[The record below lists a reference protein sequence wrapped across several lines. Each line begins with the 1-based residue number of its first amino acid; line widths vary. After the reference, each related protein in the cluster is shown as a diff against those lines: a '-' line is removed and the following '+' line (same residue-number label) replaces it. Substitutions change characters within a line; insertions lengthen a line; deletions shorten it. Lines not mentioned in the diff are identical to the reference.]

1 MDERKLMMQTS
12 RLISKEA
19 FRGSGIGV
27 IFMALFGTLWAGT
40 GVMGLQGWGFPYV
53 ELSSVFVG
61 IIMVIE
67 GISLIYA
74 SQKMPDQVSENGA
87 RRLKRMNFWFNIVFI
102 AEGLLIGIAIAICNM
117 INQTDLIP
125 GVIAIIVGIHFLP
138 LAALFQIK
146 VYYATGVLLC
156 LLALI
161 TLLIVPDTVMFGEHQ
176 ILAPLSLLGFGCALI
191 LWTTGLTLL
200 LSVKNPREAKEENSH
215 NENK

>member
-1 MDERKLMMQTS
+1 MRM
-12 RLISKEA
+12 KETY
-19 FRGSGIGV
+19 RGSGIGV
-27 IFMALFGTLWAGT
+27 IFMAVFGTLWAGT
-40 GVMGLQGWGFPYV
+40 GMMGLQGWGFPYV
-53 ELSSVFVG
+53 ELAAIFVG

-74 SQKMPDQVSENGA
+74 SQKMSNQVSENGA
-87 RRLKRMNFWFNIVFI
+87 RRLKRIGFLFNMVFI
-102 AEGLLIGIAIAICNM
+102 AEAVLIGIAIAVCNL

-138 LAALFQIK
+138 LASLFQIK

-191 LWTTGLTLL
+191 LWSTGLTLWL
-200 LSVKNPREAKEENSH
+200 RLKKSNRTIADED
-215 NENK
+215 

>member
-1 MDERKLMMQTS
+1 MWM
-12 RLISKEA
+12 KEA
-19 FRGSGIGV
+19 YHGSGIGV
-27 IFMALFGTLWAGT
+27 IFMAVFGTLWAGT
-40 GVMGLQGWGFPYV
+40 GIMGLQGWGFPYV
-53 ELSSVFVG
+53 ELAAIFVG

-67 GISLIYA
+67 GISLIHA
-74 SQKMPDQVSENGA
+74 SQKMSNQVSENGA
-87 RRLKRMNFWFNIVFI
+87 RRLKRIGFLFNMVFI
-102 AEGLLIGIAIAICNM
+102 AEAVLIGIAIAVCNL

-138 LAALFQIK
+138 LASLFQIK

-191 LWTTGLTLL
+191 LWSTGLTLWL
-200 LSVKNPREAKEENSH
+200 RLKKSNRTIAYED
-215 NENK
+215 

>member
-1 MDERKLMMQTS
+1 MYFYYVDERKMRM
-12 RLISKEA
+12 KEA
-19 FRGSGIGV
+19 YRGSGIGV
-27 IFMALFGTLWAGT
+27 IFMAVFGTLWAGT
-40 GVMGLQGWGFPYV
+40 GIMGLQGWGFPYV
-53 ELSSVFVG
+53 ELAAIFVG

-67 GISLIYA
+67 GISLIHA
-74 SQKMPDQVSENGA
+74 SQKMSNQVSENGA
-87 RRLKRMNFWFNIVFI
+87 RRLKRIGFLFNMVFI
-102 AEGLLIGIAIAICNM
+102 AEAVLIGIAIAVCNL

-138 LAALFQIK
+138 LASLFQIK

-191 LWTTGLTLL
+191 LWSTGLTLWL
-200 LSVKNPREAKEENSH
+200 RLKKSNRTIADED
-215 NENK
+215 

>member
-1 MDERKLMMQTS
+1 MRM
-12 RLISKEA
+12 KEA
-19 FRGSGIGV
+19 YRGSGIGV
-27 IFMALFGTLWAGT
+27 IFMAVFGTLWAGT
-40 GVMGLQGWGFPYV
+40 GIMGLQGWGFPYV
-53 ELSSVFVG
+53 ELAAIFVG

-67 GISLIYA
+67 GISLIHA
-74 SQKMPDQVSENGA
+74 SQKMSNQVSENGA
-87 RRLKRMNFWFNIVFI
+87 RRLKRIGFLFNMVFI
-102 AEGLLIGIAIAICNM
+102 AEAVLIGIAIAVCNL

-138 LAALFQIK
+138 LASLFQIK

-191 LWTTGLTLL
+191 LWSTGLTLWL
-200 LSVKNPREAKEENSH
+200 RLKKSNRTIADED
-215 NENK
+215 

>member
-1 MDERKLMMQTS
+1 MMQTS

-53 ELSSVFVG
+53 ELAAIFVG

-156 LLALI
+156 LLAII

-191 LWTTGLTLL
+191 LWTTGLTVL
-200 LSVKNPREAKEENSH
+200 LSVKNPREAKEEDSH
-215 NENK
+215 NENQ

>member
-1 MDERKLMMQTS
+1 MYDYTVDERKLMM
-12 RLISKEA
+12 KEA

-27 IFMALFGTLWAGT
+27 IFMAVFGTLWAGT

-53 ELSSVFVG
+53 ELAAIFVG
-61 IIMVIE
+61 IIMVIV
-67 GISLIYA
+67 GISLIHA
-74 SQKMPDQVSENGA
+74 SQKMSNQVSEDGA
-87 RRLKRMNFWFNIVFI
+87 RRLKRIGFLFNMVFI
-102 AEGLLIGIAIAICNM
+102 AEGLLIGIAIAICNL

-138 LAALFQIK
+138 LASLFQIK

-161 TLLIVPDTVMFGEHQ
+161 TLLLVPDTVMVGEHQ

-191 LWTTGLTLL
+191 LWATGLTLWIGI
-200 LSVKNPREAKEENSH
+200 KNSNRTIADEG
-215 NENK
+215 

>member
-1 MDERKLMMQTS
+1 M
-12 RLISKEA
+12 KEA
-19 FRGSGIGV
+19 YRGSGIGI
-27 IFMALFGTLWAGT
+27 IFMAVFGTLWAGT
-40 GVMGLQGWGFPYV
+40 GIMGLQGWGFPYV
-53 ELSSVFVG
+53 ELAAIFVG

-67 GISLIYA
+67 GISLIHA
-74 SQKMPDQVSENGA
+74 SQKMSNQVSENGA
-87 RRLKRMNFWFNIVFI
+87 RRLKRIGFLFNMVFI
-102 AEGLLIGIAIAICNM
+102 AEAVLIGIAIAVCNL

-138 LAALFQIK
+138 LASLFQIK

-191 LWTTGLTLL
+191 LWSTGLTLWL
-200 LSVKNPREAKEENSH
+200 RLKKSNRTIADED
-215 NENK
+215 

>member
-1 MDERKLMMQTS
+1 MMQTS

-53 ELSSVFVG
+53 ELAAIFVG

-138 LAALFQIK
+138 LATLFQIK

-156 LLALI
+156 LLAII

-200 LSVKNPREAKEENSH
+200 LSVKNPREAKEEDSH

>member
-1 MDERKLMMQTS
+1 MYDYTVDERKLMM
-12 RLISKEA
+12 KEA

-27 IFMALFGTLWAGT
+27 IFMAVFGTLWAGT

-53 ELSSVFVG
+53 ELAAILVG
-61 IIMVIE
+61 IIMVIV
-67 GISLIYA
+67 GISLIHA
-74 SQKMPDQVSENGA
+74 SQKVSNQVPDDGA
-87 RRLKRMNFWFNIVFI
+87 RRLKRIRFLFNMVFI
-102 AEGLLIGIAIAICNM
+102 AEGLLIGIAIAICNL

-138 LAALFQIK
+138 LASLFQIK

-161 TLLIVPDTVMFGEHQ
+161 TWLIVPDTVMVGEHQ

-191 LWTTGLTLL
+191 LWTTGLTLWL
-200 LSVKNPREAKEENSH
+200 GIKNSSRTIADVE
-215 NENK
+215 

>member
-1 MDERKLMMQTS
+1 MRM
-12 RLISKEA
+12 KEA
-19 FRGSGIGV
+19 YRGSGIGI
-27 IFMALFGTLWAGT
+27 IFMAVFGTLWAGT
-40 GVMGLQGWGFPYV
+40 GIMGLQGWGFPYV
-53 ELSSVFVG
+53 ELAAIFVG

-67 GISLIYA
+67 GISLIHA
-74 SQKMPDQVSENGA
+74 SQKMSNQVSENGA
-87 RRLKRMNFWFNIVFI
+87 RRLKRIGFLFNMVFI
-102 AEGLLIGIAIAICNM
+102 AEAVLIGIAIAVCNL

-138 LAALFQIK
+138 LASLFQIK

-191 LWTTGLTLL
+191 LWSTGLTLWL
-200 LSVKNPREAKEENSH
+200 RLKKSNRTIADED
-215 NENK
+215 

>member
-1 MDERKLMMQTS
+1 MMQTS

-27 IFMALFGTLWAGT
+27 IFMAFFGTLWAGI
-40 GVMGLQGWGFPYV
+40 GVMGLKGWGFPYV
-53 ELSSVFVG
+53 ELASVFVG

-87 RRLKRMNFWFNIVFI
+87 RRLKRMNSWFNIVFI

-215 NENK
+215 NENQ

>member
-1 MDERKLMMQTS
+1 MYDYTVDERKLMM
-12 RLISKEA
+12 KEE

-27 IFMALFGTLWAGT
+27 IFMAVFGTLWAGT

-53 ELSSVFVG
+53 ELAAIFVG
-61 IIMVIE
+61 IIMVIS
-67 GISLIYA
+67 GISLIHA
-74 SQKMPDQVSENGA
+74 SQKMSNQVSENGA
-87 RRLKRMNFWFNIVFI
+87 RRLKRIGFLFNMVFI
-102 AEGLLIGIAIAICNM
+102 AEGLLIGIAIAICNL

-138 LAALFQIK
+138 LASLFQIK

-161 TLLIVPDTVMFGEHQ
+161 TLLIVPDAVMFGEHQ

-191 LWTTGLTLL
+191 LWCTGLTLWL
-200 LSVKNPREAKEENSH
+200 RLKKSNRTIAVED
-215 NENK
+215 

>member
-1 MDERKLMMQTS
+1 MM
-12 RLISKEA
+12 KEA

-27 IFMALFGTLWAGT
+27 IFMAVFGTLWAGT

-53 ELSSVFVG
+53 ELAAIFVG
-61 IIMVIE
+61 IIMVIV
-67 GISLIYA
+67 GISLIHA
-74 SQKMPDQVSENGA
+74 SQKMSNQVSDDGA
-87 RRLKRMNFWFNIVFI
+87 RRLKRIGFLFNMVFI
-102 AEGLLIGIAIAICNM
+102 AEGLLIGIAIAICNL

-138 LAALFQIK
+138 LASLFQIK

-161 TLLIVPDTVMFGEHQ
+161 TWLIVPDTVMVGEHQ

-191 LWTTGLTLL
+191 LWCTGFTLWL
-200 LSVKNPREAKEENSH
+200 GIKKSNRTIAVED
-215 NENK
+215 